1 MGDMSEDA
9 DAWAEA
15 REGLTE
21 VRALLAA
28 RPHQNETK
36 PHQSKTKI
44 DRIADMLQAYT
55 SAKSS
60 PVGSTVHCPTCG
72 VAHIKTTYQKVF
84 CSNGK
89 TKRGG
94 NCKDVY
100 WNSVDDKR
108 SERANKYM
116 ISRNA

>member
-21 VRALLAA
+21 VRALLSA
-28 RPHQNETK
+28 K
-36 PHQSKTKI
+36 PHQSKTKT

-60 PVGSTVHCPTCG
+60 PVGSTVYCPTCG

-100 WNSVDDKR
+100 WNSVDEKR

>member
-21 VRALLAA
+21 VRALLTA
-28 RPHQNETK
+28 K
-36 PHQSKTKI
+36 PHQSKTKT

-55 SAKSS
+55 SAKTS

-72 VAHIKTTYQKVF
+72 VEHTKTTYQKVF

-108 SERANKYM
+108 AERANKYM